1 MLKREEKYLSLNS
14 FFSLPSIHLAN
25 GSVLYDCHIFSF
37 CISLIFFFLCEMNN
51 LDLVEERHTVE

>member
-25 GSVLYDCHIFSF
+25 GSVLYDCHIFPSVF
-37 CISLIFFFLCEMNN
+37 LLFFFLCEMNN
-51 LDLVEERHTVE
+51 LDLVEERHIVE